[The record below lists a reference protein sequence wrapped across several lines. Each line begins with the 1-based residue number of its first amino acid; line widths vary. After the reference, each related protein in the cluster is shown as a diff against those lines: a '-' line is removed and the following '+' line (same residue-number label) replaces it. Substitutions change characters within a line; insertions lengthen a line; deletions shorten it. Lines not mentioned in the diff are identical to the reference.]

1 MVKTKGGRALNPAD
15 AFRKEQRKKEVQR
28 NKMERKF
35 IREGAK
41 MRSDPE
47 SLKKELQ
54 ELIDMEES
62 ATLPKNLKLKKKALQ
77 EAYDQALKRKKV
89 RHGGVGRGQV
99 GWGLAGRSPGRRD
112 CSPADLIGKRLVL
125 EAWRRA
131 HHWHD
136 PGLGLACGPMH
147 VRRSAHGGGVRCA
160 CENAAGGHLH
170 LLRAS
175 LIPRTQTQPPQTR
188 ARTGGGDSG
197 QERRAAG
204 GSAGRCGRP
213 CGPTA

>member
-77 EAYDQALKRKKV
+77 EAYDQALKRKKEEEIQAKS
-89 RHGGVGRGQV
+89 GGPQV
-99 GWGLAGRSPGRRD
+99 ALPG
-112 CSPADLIGKRLVL
+112 A
-125 EAWRRA
+125 
-131 HHWHD
+131 
-136 PGLGLACGPMH
+136 
-147 VRRSAHGGGVRCA
+147 
-160 CENAAGGHLH
+160 AAGPVA
-170 LLRAS
+170 LRPEDSPYYHPTLNPSGAPPPGKGALKSLITGIASRGMLATPLTPGIAPIAPLELRCKTVRQDVSSLSTKEPGVTAASMCEAS
-175 LIPRTQTQPPQTR
+175 LNIPDSEN
-188 ARTGGGDSG
+188 TGHV
-197 QERRAAG
+197 
-204 GSAGRCGRP
+204 
-213 CGPTA
+213 